1 MAMSTATNLRTV
13 EAVIDEMLSS
23 LTSLVANEVLPLSAL
38 LGRVLAEDVISTI
51 DVPPQDNSAMDGYAL
66 RFDDIGVGA
75 LRVSQRIAAG
85 TVGLPLEPGTA
96 ARIFTGAE
104 VPPLADTVVIQEN
117 IRIDDDK
124 VWLTEPVKKGA
135 NIRSRGQDIAKG
147 SCVLAAGRRL
157 QPQDIGL
164 IASVGLKQAK
174 VYKPLRVALLSTG
187 DELVEPGTELKP
199 GQIYNSNRYMLAAWL
214 AKLGCECVDAG
225 IVADSF
231 TQTRERLLELS
242 AAVDVILSTGGVSV
256 GEEDHVKAAV
266 EELGELDLWKLNIKP
281 GKPFAFGRVKQAA
294 FIGLPGNPTSSF
306 ITFAILA
313 RPYLL
318 GRSGVGAV
326 DPVIIEAEADFEL
339 NKVGSRREYM
349 RVLLED
355 GRLARYPNQSSGVL
369 MSTSWANALAIIEP
383 GVQVVQGTK
392 LKVILLSELG

>member
-1 MAMSTATNLRTV
+1 MTMSTVANLRTV
-13 EAVIDEMLSS
+13 ESVVDEMLSS
-23 LTSLVANEVLPLSAL
+23 LSVAAASETLPLSAL
-38 LGRVLAEDVISTI
+38 LGRVLAENIIATVN
-51 DVPPQDNSAMDGYAL
+51 VPPEDNSAMDGYAL
-66 RFDDIGVGA
+66 RFDDVGEEG

-85 TVGLPLEPGTA
+85 AVGFPLEPGTA
-96 ARIFTGAE
+96 ARIFTGAAI
-104 VPPLADTVVIQEN
+104 PPLADTVVIQEN
-117 IRIDDDK
+117 TRSDDDK

-135 NIRSRGQDIAKG
+135 NIRPRGQDIAKG

-157 QPQDIGL
+157 QPQDVGL
-164 IASVGLKQAK
+164 IASVGIDQAK

-187 DELVEPGTELKP
+187 DELAEPGAALKP

-231 TQTRERLLELS
+231 TKTRKRLAELS
-242 AAVDVILSTGGVSV
+242 ESVDVILSTGGVSV

-266 EELGELDLWKLNIKP
+266 EDLGQLNIWKLNIKP

-294 FIGLPGNPTSSF
+294 FVGLPGNPTSSF

-318 GRSGVGAV
+318 RRSGMSRVS
-326 DPVIIEAEADFEL
+326 PVIVEAKADFAL
-339 NKVGSRREYM
+339 TKVGSRREYM
-349 RVLLED
+349 RVLLEE
-355 GRLARYPNQSSGVL
+355 GRLLRYPNQSSGVL
-369 MSTSWANALAIIEP
+369 ISTSWANALAIIEP
-383 GVQVVQGTK
+383 EMQVVQGTL

>member
-1 MAMSTATNLRTV
+1 MAMSTVANLRTV
-13 EAVIDEMLSS
+13 ESVVDEMLSGLS
-23 LTSLVANEVLPLSAL
+23 VAAASETLPLPAL
-38 LGRVLAEDVISTI
+38 LGRVLAENIVAAVN
-51 DVPPQDNSAMDGYAL
+51 VPPEDNSAMDGYAL
-66 RFDDIGVGA
+66 RFDDVGEGG

-85 TVGLPLEPGTA
+85 AVGLPLEPGTA
-96 ARIFTGAE
+96 ARIFTGAAI
-104 VPPLADTVVIQEN
+104 PPLADTVVIQEN
-117 IRIDDDK
+117 TRSDDDK

-135 NIRSRGQDIAKG
+135 NIRPRGQDIAKS

-157 QPQDIGL
+157 QPQDVGL
-164 IASVGLKQAK
+164 IASVGIDQAR

-187 DELVEPGTELKP
+187 DELAEPGAALKP

-231 TQTRERLLELS
+231 TKTRKRLAELS
-242 AAVDVILSTGGVSV
+242 ESVDVILSTGGVSV

-266 EELGELDLWKLNIKP
+266 EDLGQLNIWKLNIKP

-294 FIGLPGNPTSSF
+294 FVGLPGNPTSSF

-318 GRSGVGAV
+318 RRSGMSRIS
-326 DPVIIEAEADFEL
+326 PVIVEAKADFAL
-339 NKVGSRREYM
+339 TKVGSRREYM
-349 RVLLED
+349 RVLLEE
-355 GRLARYPNQSSGVL
+355 GRLLRYPNQSSGVL

-383 GVQVVQGTK
+383 EMQVVQGTL